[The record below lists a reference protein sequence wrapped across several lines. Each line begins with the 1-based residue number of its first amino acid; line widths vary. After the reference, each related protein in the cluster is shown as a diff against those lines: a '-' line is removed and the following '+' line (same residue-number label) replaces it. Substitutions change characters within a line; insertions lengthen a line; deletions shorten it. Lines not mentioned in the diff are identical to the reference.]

1 MCQLLSY
8 YHTISPL
15 SVLYPTPGCWS
26 QESKPHSCLV
36 SSLQVGL
43 CQQGTPGNLGS
54 WWREKGLGS
63 FSKVHVDFLIL
74 SGSPL
79 SHFTLAEAIESDRNS
94 QIQFAVSLNW
104 QVTAL
109 SNRWTHQHEA
119 RSTHSSEV
127 WIPGTPG
134 LSSKLPNF
142 NNPPSSLFFPN
153 SEARSGFLQ
162 LLLTWFLGICS
173 SFQLFSIELTMIYIK
188 FSLLKITNGVSIP

>member
-104 QVTAL
+104 QEQPCLTAGHT
-109 SNRWTHQHEA
+109 SMKQEA
-119 RSTHSSEV
+119 
-127 WIPGTPG
+127 PTPLKSG
-134 LSSKLPNF
+134 FQAHLGS
-142 NNPPSSLFFPN
+142 PPSFQILIIHPLPFFSPTLRPGVAFYSYYLRDSLEF
-153 SEARSGFLQ
+153 AH
-162 LLLTWFLGICS
+162 
-173 SFQLFSIELTMIYIK
+173 LFSY
-188 FSLLKITNGVSIP
+188 SI